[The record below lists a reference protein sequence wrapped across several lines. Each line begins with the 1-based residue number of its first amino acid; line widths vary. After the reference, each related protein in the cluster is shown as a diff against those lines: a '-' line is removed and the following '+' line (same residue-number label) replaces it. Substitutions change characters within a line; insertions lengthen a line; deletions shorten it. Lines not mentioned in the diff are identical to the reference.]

1 MVIISDKVKIS
12 FMIDVDTKKTI
23 KQLALDNDTTATEI
37 YNKAIKEFIQKQT
50 SQSKL
55 EVK

>member
-1 MVIISDKVKIS
+1 MVTITEKVKIS

-37 YNKAIKEFIQKQT
+37 YNKAIKQYIQRET
-50 SQSKL
+50 SQATL
-55 EVK
+55 D